1 MKANRDTISPE
12 FSFDFEKRSRILI
25 FPPGYASS
33 VYTCLIDNKNNFK
46 LLHIFSY
53 SFEYYYYF
61 PFLKFEHRVSAM
73 KSTRN
78 FRIVERFEIDNL
90 RIFVSWEGF
99 SNFLD
104 TRLRIKLVA
113 VRLNNLSCGLTG

>member
-1 MKANRDTISPE
+1 MQIFPEKGKGRGVKANRDTISPE
-12 FSFDFEKRSRILI
+12 FSFDFQKRSRILI
-25 FPPGYASS
+25 FSPGYASS

-61 PFLKFEHRVSAM
+61 PFLKFEHRVSTM

-78 FRIVERFEIDNL
+78 FRIAERFEIDNEESSC
-90 RIFVSWEGF
+90 RGKGFQIFSTPG
-99 SNFLD
+99 
-104 TRLRIKLVA
+104 
-113 VRLNNLSCGLTG
+113 

>member
-1 MKANRDTISPE
+1 MRRREAPLLLFSMQIFPEEGKGRGVKANRDTISPE

-25 FPPGYASS
+25 FSPGYASS

-61 PFLKFEHRVSAM
+61 PFLKFEHRVSTM
-73 KSTRN
+73 KSTR
-78 FRIVERFEIDNL
+78 L
-90 RIFVSWEGF
+90 WEF
-99 SNFLD
+99 QNSRTIRD
-104 TRLRIKLVA
+104 
-113 VRLNNLSCGLTG
+113 